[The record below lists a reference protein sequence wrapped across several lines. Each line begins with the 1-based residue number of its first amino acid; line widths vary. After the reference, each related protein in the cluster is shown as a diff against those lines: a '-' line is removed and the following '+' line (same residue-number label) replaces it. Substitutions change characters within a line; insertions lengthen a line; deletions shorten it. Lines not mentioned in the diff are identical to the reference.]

1 MSVKQPQTRLYC
13 RLKANHDGNAVRDP
27 RRLAGRE
34 RWSDLAS
41 PVRGEVPEGAARP
54 WPSIQAEFYLT
65 PESYRRLGQKA
76 AHRGITQSSLVEE
89 ALQAALGR

>member
-1 MSVKQPQTRLYC
+1 MSVRQLQTPLNC

-27 RRLAGRE
+27 RRLAG
-34 RWSDLAS
+34 WSDLSS
-41 PVRGEVPEGAARP
+41 PVRGEVPEGATRP

-65 PESYRRLGQKA
+65 PETYRRLGQKA